1 MRLKYVLRRL
11 IHSPGFTL
19 VTTLTLALGIGA
31 NSAIFT
37 VIEGTLLKPLPYPH
51 AERLVAIN
59 HTAPGIN
66 FPEAGSAPFLYFTYR
81 EEGRVFEQSGLWQ
94 LDAVTVTGL
103 AEPEQVPSV
112 NVTADLL
119 PALGISPSIGRRFSQ
134 KDDSPGAPQTAIL
147 MNGYWKARFGGDP
160 GVIGRRM
167 IVDGHATEIIG
178 VMPESFR
185 FLTQTVSMLIPLQI
199 DRAKT
204 RLGNFSY
211 RGIGR
216 LKPGATLEEASTDV
230 ARMIPMGLEKFP
242 AFPGFDKK
250 MFENARL
257 GPKLKPLK
265 DDVIGDIGKTLWVL
279 MGTIGVVLL
288 IACANVAN
296 LLLVRAEGREQ
307 ELAIRAALGAGW
319 TQIARELLGESVALG
334 LLGGG
339 LGLALASAALQA
351 LVAMAPANLPRLQEI
366 SIDPVVLVFTLALS
380 LLAGLLFGI
389 IPVVKYAGPRLS
401 ASIRAGGRTLSASR
415 ERRSARNVLAVVQVA
430 LALVLLIGSGL
441 MIRTFQAL
449 RRVDPGFTTP
459 AELQTLSISI
469 PESQAPD
476 GAAVMRMEQN
486 ILDKISAIP
495 GVASAGMTNVIPMTN
510 NGWTDGVWAQDRPDL
525 ETRIPVLRRYKF
537 LSPGFLRT
545 MGTPLLLGRE
555 FTWTDT
561 FERRPVAMLSENLA
575 REFWGDPARAIGKRI
590 PEGPQSPWREVIG
603 IVGDEREDGVDRPAP
618 QTAYW
623 PLLMNDFEGTKDEVR
638 RTVAFAIRS
647 PRTGSRGFIDEVQRA
662 VWAVNPNLPLAAVR
676 TLQEIYGKSMARTSF
691 TLVMLAIAGH
701 GAVDRPGGDLRRDLV
716 LGFAAPPGNRDS
728 PGAGCAGRRAPAYVR
743 GARAHPRSDRRGLR
757 RDRGAGLDAPHLVS
771 AIPRERGRPGYILA
785 GFSGSARRGI
795 AGQLP
800 PGPSCN
806 AGRSSGSI
814 ARGVVGMKPLA
825 NARGSERRRFAAQP

>member
-1 MRLKYVLRRL
+1 MRLAYVLRQL
-11 IHSPGFTL
+11 LHSPGFTL
-19 VTTLTLALGIGA
+19 VTALTLALGIGA

-37 VIEGTLLKPLPYPH
+37 VIEGILLKPLPYPH

-66 FPEAGSAPFLYFTYR
+66 FTEAGSAPFLYFTYR

-94 LDAVTVTGL
+94 LDTVTVTGL

-112 NVTADLL
+112 NVTTEVL
-119 PALGISPSIGRRFSQ
+119 PALDISPTIGRGFSQ
-134 KDDSPGAPQTAIL
+134 KDDSPGAPKTAIL

-160 GVIGRRM
+160 GVIGRRI

-185 FLTQTVSMLIPLQI
+185 FLTQTVSMFVPLQI

-204 RLGNFSY
+204 HLGNFSY

-230 ARMIPMGLEKFP
+230 ARMIPMGLEQFP

-250 MFENARL
+250 TFANARL
-257 GPKLKPLK
+257 GPNLKPLK

-319 TQIARELLGESVALG
+319 TQIARELLGESLALG
-334 LLGGG
+334 LLGGA
-339 LGLALASAALQA
+339 LGLALASAALQV

-366 SIDPVVLVFTLALS
+366 SIDPVVLVFTLTLS
-380 LLAGLLFGI
+380 LFAGLLFGI
-389 IPVVKYAGPRLS
+389 IPVVKYAGPRLA

-415 ERRSARNVLAVVQVA
+415 ERRSARDVLAVVQVA

-449 RRVDPGFTTP
+449 RRVDPGFTRP
-459 AELQTLSISI
+459 AELQTMYISI

-486 ILDKISAIP
+486 ILDKITAVP
-495 GVASAGMTNVIPMTN
+495 GVTSAGMTNVIPMTN
-510 NGWTDGVWAQDRPDL
+510 DGWRDGLWAQDRPDL

-575 REFWGDPARAIGKRI
+575 RELWGDPAKAIGKRI
-590 PEGPQSPWREVIG
+590 REGPISPWREVIG
-603 IVGDEREDGVDRPAP
+603 VVGDEREDGVDQPAP
-618 QTAYW
+618 QIAYW
-623 PLLMNDFEGTKDEVR
+623 PLLMNDFEGTKDSSR
-638 RTVAFAIRS
+638 RTVGFAIRS
-647 PRTGSRGFIDEVQRA
+647 PRTGSRGFIGEVQRA
-662 VWAVNPNLPLAAVR
+662 VWAVNPNLPLAEVR
-676 TLQEIYGKSMARTSF
+676 TLQEIYDKSMARTSF
-691 TLVMLAIAGH
+691 TLVMLAIAGGMALLIGLVGIYGVISYSVSQRRREIGIRLAL
-701 GAVDRPGGDLRRDLV
+701 GAPSEGLLRIFVGHALV
-716 LGFAAPPGNRDS
+716 LGAIGVGCGVIAAL
-728 PGAGCAGRRAPAYVR
+728 
-743 GARAHPRSDRRGLR
+743 GLTR
-757 RDRGAGLDAPHLVS
+757 LISSLLFHVTAVDPVTYSLVS
-771 AIPRERGRPGYILA
+771 AGLLVAASLA
-785 GFSGSARRGI
+785 SYLPARR
-795 AGQLP
+795 ATRVDPVEALR
-800 PGPSCN
+800 
-806 AGRSSGSI
+806 A
-814 ARGVVGMKPLA
+814 
-825 NARGSERRRFAAQP
+825 E

>member
-1 MRLKYVLRRL
+1 MRLTYVLRRL
-11 IHSPGFTL
+11 LHSPGFTL
-19 VTTLTLALGIGA
+19 VTALTLALGIGA
-31 NSAIFT
+31 NSAIFS
-37 VIEGTLLKPLPYPH
+37 VIEGILLKPLPYPH

-66 FPEAGSAPFLYFTYR
+66 FAEAGSAPFLYFTYR
-81 EEGRVFEQSGLWQ
+81 EEGRVFEESGLWQ
-94 LDAVTVTGL
+94 PAAVTVTGL

-119 PALGISPSIGRRFSQ
+119 PALEISPSIGRGFSQ
-134 KDDSPGAPQTAIL
+134 KDDSPGAPKTTIL

-160 GVIGRRM
+160 GVIGRRI
-167 IVDGHATEIIG
+167 IVDGRATEVIG

-185 FLTQTVSMLIPLQI
+185 FLTQTASLLLPLQLN
-199 DRAKT
+199 RVNT

-216 LKPGATLEEASTDV
+216 LKPGATLPEASTDV
-230 ARMIPMGLEKFP
+230 ARMIPMGLDRFP

-250 MFENARL
+250 MFNNARL
-257 GPKLKPLK
+257 GPNLKPLK

-319 TQIARELLGESVALG
+319 TQIARELLGESLALG
-334 LLGGG
+334 LLGGA
-339 LGLALASAALQA
+339 LGLALASAALQV

-366 SIDPVVLVFTLALS
+366 SIDPAVLVFTLALS

-389 IPVVKYAGPRLS
+389 IPVVKYAGPRL
-401 ASIRAGGRTLSASR
+401 AVSIRAGGRTLSASR
-415 ERRSARNVLAVVQVA
+415 DRRSARDVLAVVQVA

-449 RRVDPGFTTP
+449 RRVDPGFTRP
-459 AELQTLSISI
+459 AELQTLYISI

-486 ILDKISAIP
+486 ILEKITAIP
-495 GVASAGMTNVIPMTN
+495 GVTSAGMTNVIPMTN
-510 NGWTDGVWAQDRPDL
+510 DGWRDGVWAQDRPDL
-525 ETRIPVLRRYKF
+525 ESRVPVLRRYKF

-575 REFWGDPARAIGKRI
+575 RELWGDPAKAIGKRI
-590 PEGPQSPWREVIG
+590 REGPRSPWREVIG
-603 IVGDEREDGVDRPAP
+603 VVGDEREDGVDQPAP

-623 PLLMNDFEGTKDEVR
+623 PLLMNDFEGTKDSVR
-638 RTVAFAIRS
+638 RTVGYAIRS
-647 PRTGSRGFIDEVQRA
+647 PRTGSRGFIEEVQRA
-662 VWAVNPNLPLAAVR
+662 VWAVNPNLPLAQVR
-676 TLQEIYGKSMARTSF
+676 TLQEIYDKSLARTSF
-691 TLVMLAIAGH
+691 TLVMLAIAGAMALLIGLVGIYGVISYSVSQRRREIGIRLALGAPADGLLRMFVGH
-701 GAVDRPGGDLRRDLV
+701 ALALGAIGVGCGVIAALGLTRLISSLLFHVSAVDPV
-716 LGFAAPPGNRDS
+716 TYS
-728 PGAGCAGRRAPAYVR
+728 
-743 GARAHPRSDRRGLR
+743 
-757 RDRGAGLDAPHLVS
+757 LVS
-771 AIPRERGRPGYILA
+771 AGLLIAATLA
-785 GFSGSARRGI
+785 SYLPARR
-795 AGQLP
+795 ATRVDPVEALR
-800 PGPSCN
+800 
-806 AGRSSGSI
+806 A
-814 ARGVVGMKPLA
+814 
-825 NARGSERRRFAAQP
+825 E